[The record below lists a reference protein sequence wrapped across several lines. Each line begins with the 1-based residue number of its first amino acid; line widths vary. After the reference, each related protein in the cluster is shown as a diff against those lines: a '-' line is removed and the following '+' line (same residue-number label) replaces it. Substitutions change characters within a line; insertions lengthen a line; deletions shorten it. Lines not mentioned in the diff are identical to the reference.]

1 MIDETMEQVE
11 QVTEVAAPETPKVDT
26 AEVERRAEELY
37 QARNFKMLRQQAE
50 QIARER
56 DDLRRQLDSRHHDN
70 EEPEYNVSED
80 ELVEGKHLKK
90 QKRYID
96 KQVEDLKQQLANQQA
111 TLIEQNIRSRCPD
124 FDSVVSERTLAKL
137 RNEYPEVA
145 ASLNSSPDMQ
155 SKAIAA
161 YNLIKK
167 LGLSTAQSDQDK
179 ETIATNTAKVKPSSA
194 LKTSDSPLNRV
205 NAFQRGLTDN
215 EKEAIFKRAQDFA
228 SNQ

>member
-1 MIDETMEQVE
+1 MIDDTMEQVE
-11 QVTEVAAPETPKVDT
+11 QVVETQAPEAPQVDT

-56 DDLRRQLDSRHHDN
+56 DDLRRQLESRQHSN

-80 ELVEGKHLKK
+80 ELVEGKHLKN

-111 TLIEQNIRSRCPD
+111 ALIEQNIRSRCPD
-124 FDSVVSERTLAKL
+124 FDSVVSERSLAKL
-137 RNEYPEVA
+137 REEYPEVA

-167 LGLSTAQSDQDK
+167 LGLSTAQNNQDK

-205 NAFQRGLTDN
+205 NAFERGLTDA